1 MKKLII
7 LLLIFNVN
15 FLLAQKNPC
24 ENYCLNFEDT
34 LCMSHLK
41 IDTSNTQ
48 NLWQIGQP
56 QKPVLNTAG
65 SPVNV
70 IITDTINPYPI
81 NNNSVF
87 IIENIANLGDFYG
100 LKMFI
105 GRYNVQT
112 DSLNDFG
119 RIEFSPDNGA
129 LWVDVINDTV
139 YNSFTWYSQK
149 PILTGN
155 SNGWKFFDVLLADIG
170 SVFNVQIGDTILFR
184 FTFASD
190 SINDSLGGLMFDDI
204 CFTSFVEGI
213 SETRFK
219 TLKSSIYPN
228 PAINQFTIEFE
239 NPTAELYQLS
249 VYDIKSN
256 LVFSK
261 ENISENKIILDAE
274 LFKPGNYIYKLTNQN
289 IPKRSWGKF
298 VIVK

>member
-7 LLLIFNVN
+7 LLLIFNAN

-24 ENYCLNFEDT
+24 ENYCLSFEDT

-56 QKPVLNTAG
+56 QKTVLNTAS

-100 LKMFI
+100 LKMFY
-105 GRYNVQT
+105 GYYKVQT

-139 YNSFTWYSQK
+139 YNSFSWYSQK
-149 PILTGN
+149 LVLTGN
-155 SNGWKFFDVLLADIG
+155 SNGWKYFDVLIADIG

-184 FTFASD
+184 FTFTSD
-190 SINDSLGGLMFDDI
+190 SIYDNLGGLMYDDI
-204 CFTSFVEGI
+204 CFSSFVEGI

-274 LFKPGNYIYKLTNQN
+274 LFKLGTYIYKLTNQKT
-289 IPKRSWGKF
+289 PKRSWGKF
-298 VIVK
+298 VILE